1 MLAYF
6 FALKQSILFRD
17 HTIKYAYLV
26 GAGSN
31 FLSWSLLLW
40 AVFARIGARELIAL
54 HTTIYF
60 GIDLVGPKSSLFFY
74 PLLGLIILLGNAA
87 AVIIWG
93 KKDIFLAR
101 SSGFI
106 TAGLE
111 VALVALSVWIVLL
124 NL

>member
-17 HTIKYAYLV
+17 HLIRRAYMV
-26 GAGSN
+26 GITSN
-31 FLSWSLLLW
+31 FLSWILLAW
-40 AVFARIGARELIAL
+40 AALARIGAREIVAL

-60 GIDLVGPKSSLFFY
+60 GIDLVGSKTSLFFY
-74 PLLGLIILLGNAA
+74 PLLGLIILFGNAA
-87 AVIIWG
+87 AVLLYG
-93 KKDIFLAR
+93 KKDVFLAR

-111 VALVALSVWIVLL
+111 ASLLAGSVWVVLL